1 MCGRFYIDPD
11 DMSDEELIALL
22 NREKDRAS
30 NAGRRFE
37 SPWAKYV
44 LEIASR

>member
-22 NREKDRAS
+22 DREKAAAEAS
-30 NAGRRFE
+30 
-37 SPWAKYV
+37 KK
-44 LEIASR
+44 